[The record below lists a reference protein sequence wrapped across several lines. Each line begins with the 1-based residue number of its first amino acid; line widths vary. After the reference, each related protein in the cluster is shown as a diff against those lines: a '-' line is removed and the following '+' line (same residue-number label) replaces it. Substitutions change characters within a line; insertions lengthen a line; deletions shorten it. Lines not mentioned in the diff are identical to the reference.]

1 VAQVRTISGQNR
13 EFSRGGTS
21 LAVSAARKHRAHPED
36 IMKKN
41 TTPRDRNNKLAVK
54 KETLKDLSANKS
66 VVGGF
71 IMRDTVI
78 IRTGR

>member
-1 VAQVRTISGQNR
+1 
-13 EFSRGGTS
+13 
-21 LAVSAARKHRAHPED
+21 
-36 IMKKN
+36 MKKN